1 MEWKMK
7 PLVTSIP
14 RAGRALGLGR
24 YAAYEAARRGQ
35 LPTIE
40 LGRRKVVPVRALEEM
55 LGLEPG
61 SLTEADL
68 ADPAADA
75 T

>member
-1 MEWKMK
+1 M
-7 PLVTSIP
+7 TSIP